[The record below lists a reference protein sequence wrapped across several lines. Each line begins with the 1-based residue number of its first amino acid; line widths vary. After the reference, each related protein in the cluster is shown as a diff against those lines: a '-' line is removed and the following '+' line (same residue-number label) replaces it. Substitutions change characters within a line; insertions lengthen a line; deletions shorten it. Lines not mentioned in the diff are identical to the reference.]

1 MGNAFHLGGWGMYP
15 TAIAVLVLVAA
26 AIRYAL
32 KPDARKNPLLRQ
44 LSLLSF
50 TVGALGTV
58 TGTIRAFTSIED
70 GSQSYYAIIGLGEA
84 LHCVAFGIC
93 GVVLGGIFIAIGRA
107 RLASKPAGADL
118 HDPHGL

>member
-26 AIRYAL
+26 SIRYAL

-44 LSLLSF
+44 LSLLSVA
-50 TVGALGTV
+50 VGTLGTV
-58 TGTIRAFTSIED
+58 TGCIKAFTSIED
-70 GSQSYYAIIGLGEA
+70 ASQTYYAVIGLGEA
-84 LHCVAFGIC
+84 LNCLAFGIC
-93 GVVLGGIFIAIGRA
+93 GVVLGGIFIAIGRS

-118 HDPHGL
+118 HDPLGL